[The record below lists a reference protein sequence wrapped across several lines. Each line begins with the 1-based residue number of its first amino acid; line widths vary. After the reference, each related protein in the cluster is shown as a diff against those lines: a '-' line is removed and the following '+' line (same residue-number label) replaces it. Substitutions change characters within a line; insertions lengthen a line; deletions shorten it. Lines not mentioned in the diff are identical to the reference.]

1 VEICGWFIFMKSVAI
16 IGAGITG
23 LTAAFYLK
31 RQGVP
36 VTVYE
41 AGGRVGGVI
50 QSIRK
55 DGFLAEFGP
64 NTILETSPKIAQ
76 LVRDAG
82 LESRKLATDPKAE
95 ARYVVRSGRPIEMPG
110 SVPGFITTPLFTAK
124 AKLAELREPF
134 IKPRRDGV
142 EESIGQFVVRRFNQ
156 EFLDHAID
164 ALVAGIYA
172 GDPHKLSL
180 PHAFPKLKALED
192 NYGSMIKGQ
201 IFGARRKSGEVA
213 KDRAAKFSFD
223 EGLQV
228 LPDTLAAQFGDS
240 LKLNT
245 PVTKLTQAGEGWRV
259 TTAGGESE
267 FGAVIYCGTAYRL
280 AELEIV
286 GTPVSDPASLTSG
299 GTKLP
304 GRCPALQS
312 LAEISY
318 PPVASVVLGFR
329 REDVAHSC
337 QGFGMLIPKIEG
349 FKILGT
355 IFSSALFPNRAP
367 AGRLTLTSYIG
378 GARYPELALLPQDQ
392 IVETVLAD
400 LRVLLGVRG
409 KPVFT
414 QTAVYPRAIPQY
426 NVGYGKYRELL
437 NDIEAKTPNLFFAGH
452 YRDGVS
458 LGDSIVSGVNIA
470 ERAGILLKF

>member
-1 VEICGWFIFMKSVAI
+1 
-16 IGAGITG
+16 
-23 LTAAFYLK
+23 
-31 RQGVP
+31 
-36 VTVYE
+36 
-41 AGGRVGGVI
+41 
-50 QSIRK
+50 
-55 DGFLAEFGP
+55 
-64 NTILETSPKIAQ
+64 
-76 LVRDAG
+76 
-82 LESRKLATDPKAE
+82 
-95 ARYVVRSGRPIEMPG
+95 MPG
-110 SVPGFITTPLFTAK
+110 KPLGFITTPLFTAK
-124 AKLAELREPF
+124 AKLAVLREPF

-142 EESIGQFVVRRFNQ
+142 EESIAQFVVRRFNQ

-201 IFGARRKSGEVA
+201 IFGARDRKKSGEVA

-228 LPDTLAAQFGDS
+228 LPDALAAQFGDS
-240 LKLNT
+240 LKLKT
-245 PVTKLTQAGEGWRV
+245 PVTSLTQTANGWRV
-259 TTAGGESE
+259 TTAEGEAE
-267 FGAVIYCGTAYRL
+267 FGAVIYCGTAHRL
-280 AELEIV
+280 AELKVEAP
-286 GTPVSDPASLTSG
+286 TPLDFSAFS
-299 GTKLP
+299 
-304 GRCPALQS
+304 
-312 LAEISY
+312 EISY

-367 AGRLTLTSYIG
+367 AGHLTLTSYVG
-378 GARYPELALLPQDQ
+378 GARYPELALLPPEQL
-392 IVETVLAD
+392 IETTLAD

-409 KPVFT
+409 QPVFT

-426 NVGYGKYRELL
+426 NVGYGKYRQLL
-437 NDIEAKTPNLFFAGH
+437 NDLEAAAPGLFFAGH

-458 LGDSIVSGVNIA
+458 LGNSIVSGVNIA
-470 ERAGILLKF
+470 ERVEKSS